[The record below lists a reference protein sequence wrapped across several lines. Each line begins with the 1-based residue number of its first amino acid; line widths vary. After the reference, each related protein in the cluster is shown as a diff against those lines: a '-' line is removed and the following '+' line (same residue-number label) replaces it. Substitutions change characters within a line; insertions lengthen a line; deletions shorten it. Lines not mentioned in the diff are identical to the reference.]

1 MRGKV
6 AGFLRGDSRVAS
18 VSYAGFPDNPY
29 YPLVQKYLGGRAC
42 SLLTFAIRGGFDGGT
57 RFYDALKLFKR
68 LVNLGDAKSLACHP
82 ASTTHRQMSPAEQRL
97 AGIGPET
104 IRLSVGIE
112 HIDDILADLDR
123 RRFCRCRCTRPELR
137 ESQRNERSVT
147 DWTCPRLP
155 RTLFPSRPTRERID
169 DLLTH
174 ETRGAATEKRQA
186 ELREGSVMPTL
197 DMAKFRGEL
206 AGFDFETP
214 RTRGTSALAWSIA
227 QLEHGAV
234 HMTHPRYFGLFNPA
248 PVAPSQ
254 WADRVAG
261 AFNPQLASSGS
272 SPTPVEI
279 EAHVIRAMARRAG
292 LPADSAGHFTTSGSE
307 ANYTALLCALTR
319 AQPRFGTEGV
329 RAFSGPVAF
338 YTSRECHPAWLK
350 KSRDQAGVGRSAL
363 RLVATDGH
371 GRMDSDALAEAVADD
386 RRDGVVP
393 VLIAATAGTTGG
405 GMIDPLERCAA
416 IARSNGI
423 WYHVDAAWGGAALAS
438 DRLRGTLAGI
448 ELADSLTIDAHKWF
462 ATTMGCGMFVSR
474 DTAVL
479 SEAFQ
484 VGGDFMPSSAS
495 SLDPYLNTVQWS
507 RRFLGL
513 RLFLAL
519 AVAGWRGYGA
529 AHVERGGGCR
539 R

>member
-1 MRGKV
+1 M
-6 AGFLRGDSRVAS
+6 SS
-18 VSYAGFPDNPY
+18 VKEDLPEP
-29 YPLVQKYLGGRAC
+29 
-42 SLLTFAIRGGFDGGT
+42 
-57 RFYDALKLFKR
+57 
-68 LVNLGDAKSLACHP
+68 
-82 ASTTHRQMSPAEQRL
+82 
-97 AGIGPET
+97 GPE
-104 IRLSVGIE
+104 
-112 HIDDILADLDR
+112 
-123 RRFCRCRCTRPELR
+123 
-137 ESQRNERSVT
+137 
-147 DWTCPRLP
+147 
-155 RTLFPSRPTRERID
+155 LFPARPTRERID
-169 DLLTH
+169 DLLTR
-174 ETRGAATEKRQA
+174 ELADATERVT
-186 ELREGSVMPTL
+186 LGSVMPTL
-197 DMAKFRGEL
+197 DMAKFREEL

-214 RTRGTSALAWSIA
+214 RPAEQVLAWSIE
-227 QLEHGAV
+227 QLERGAV

-248 PVAPSQ
+248 PVAPAQ
-254 WADRVAG
+254 WADRIAG

-279 EAHVIRAMARRAG
+279 EAHVIRAIARRAG

-319 AQPRFGTEGV
+319 AQPRFGAEGA

-350 KSRDQAGVGRSAL
+350 IAHQAGVGRSAL

-371 GRMDSDALAEAVADD
+371 GRMDSEALAEAVADD

-416 IARSNGI
+416 IARANGI
-423 WYHVDAAWGGAALAS
+423 WYHVDAAWGGAALS
-438 DRLRGTLAGI
+438 SERLRSTLAGI
-448 ELADSLTIDAHKWF
+448 GLADSLTIDAHKWF

-474 DTAVL
+474 DAAVL

-519 AVAGWRGYGA
+519 AVAGWKGYG
-529 AHVERGGGCR
+529 AHVERAADVVEQIKVRLVSRGWSALNDSPLAVLCAAPPDGLGDVRGIVTRLLASGRAWVARTKFEGREVVRICATHGETTLADVDELVR
-539 R
+539 ALNAGS

>member
-1 MRGKV
+1 M
-6 AGFLRGDSRVAS
+6 SS
-18 VSYAGFPDNPY
+18 VKEDLPEPG
-29 YPLVQKYLGGRAC
+29 
-42 SLLTFAIRGGFDGGT
+42 
-57 RFYDALKLFKR
+57 
-68 LVNLGDAKSLACHP
+68 
-82 ASTTHRQMSPAEQRL
+82 AE
-97 AGIGPET
+97 
-104 IRLSVGIE
+104 
-112 HIDDILADLDR
+112 
-123 RRFCRCRCTRPELR
+123 
-137 ESQRNERSVT
+137 
-147 DWTCPRLP
+147 
-155 RTLFPSRPTRERID
+155 LFPARPTRERID
-169 DLLTH
+169 DLLT
-174 ETRGAATEKRQA
+174 R
-186 ELREGSVMPTL
+186 ELADAIERVARGSVMPTL
-197 DMAKFRGEL
+197 DMAKFRQQL

-214 RTRGTSALAWSIA
+214 RPAEQVLAWSIE
-227 QLEHGAV
+227 QLEQGAV

-248 PVAPSQ
+248 PVAPAQ
-254 WADRVAG
+254 WADRIAG

-279 EAHVIRAMARRAG
+279 EAHVICAMARRAG

-319 AQPRFGTEGV
+319 AQPRFGAEGV
-329 RAFSGPVAF
+329 RAFSGPVSF

-350 KSRDQAGVGRSAL
+350 IAHQAGVGRSAL

-371 GRMDSDALAEAVADD
+371 GRMDSEALAEAVADD

-416 IARSNGI
+416 VARSNGI
-423 WYHVDAAWGGAALAS
+423 WYHVDAAWGGAALS
-438 DRLRGTLAGI
+438 SERLRGTLAGI

-474 DTAVL
+474 DAAVL

-519 AVAGWRGYGA
+519 AVAGWKGYG
-529 AHVERGGGCR
+529 AHVERAADVVEHIKVRLISHGWSALNDSPLAVLCAAPPAELGDVRGIVTRLLASGRAWVARTKFEGREVVRICATHGETTLADVEELVR
-539 R
+539 ALNAGA

>member
-1 MRGKV
+1 MT
-6 AGFLRGDSRVAS
+6 S
-18 VSYAGFPDNPY
+18 VKDDLPEPG
-29 YPLVQKYLGGRAC
+29 
-42 SLLTFAIRGGFDGGT
+42 
-57 RFYDALKLFKR
+57 
-68 LVNLGDAKSLACHP
+68 
-82 ASTTHRQMSPAEQRL
+82 AE
-97 AGIGPET
+97 
-104 IRLSVGIE
+104 
-112 HIDDILADLDR
+112 
-123 RRFCRCRCTRPELR
+123 
-137 ESQRNERSVT
+137 
-147 DWTCPRLP
+147 
-155 RTLFPSRPTRERID
+155 LFPARPARERID
-169 DLLTH
+169 DLLT
-174 ETRGAATEKRQA
+174 R
-186 ELREGSVMPTL
+186 ELADAIERVTASSVMPTL
-197 DMAKFRGEL
+197 DMGKFRQEL
-206 AGFDFETP
+206 AGFDFEIP
-214 RTRGTSALAWSIA
+214 RPAEQVLAWSIQ
-227 QLEHGAV
+227 QLEQGAV

-248 PVAPSQ
+248 PVAPAQ
-254 WADRVAG
+254 WADRIAG

-319 AQPRFGTEGV
+319 AQPRFGAEGV

-350 KSRDQAGVGRSAL
+350 IAHQAGVGRSAL

-371 GRMDSDALAEAVADD
+371 GRMDSEALAEAVADD

-393 VLIAATAGTTGG
+393 VLIVATAGTTGG
-405 GMIDPLERCAA
+405 GMIDPMERCAA

-474 DTAVL
+474 DAAVL

-519 AVAGWRGYGA
+519 AVAGWKGYG
-529 AHVERGGGCR
+529 AHVERAADVIEQIKVRLVSHGWSALNDSPLAVLCAAPPAGLGDVRGIVTRLLASGRAWVARTKFEGREVVRICATHGETTLADVDELVRALNAGG
-539 R
+539 

>member
-1 MRGKV
+1 M
-6 AGFLRGDSRVAS
+6 SS
-18 VSYAGFPDNPY
+18 VKDDLPEPG
-29 YPLVQKYLGGRAC
+29 
-42 SLLTFAIRGGFDGGT
+42 
-57 RFYDALKLFKR
+57 
-68 LVNLGDAKSLACHP
+68 
-82 ASTTHRQMSPAEQRL
+82 AE
-97 AGIGPET
+97 
-104 IRLSVGIE
+104 
-112 HIDDILADLDR
+112 
-123 RRFCRCRCTRPELR
+123 
-137 ESQRNERSVT
+137 
-147 DWTCPRLP
+147 
-155 RTLFPSRPTRERID
+155 LFPARPTRERID
-169 DLLTH
+169 DLLTR
-174 ETRGAATEKRQA
+174 ELADATERIA
-186 ELREGSVMPTL
+186 RGSVMPTL
-197 DMAKFRGEL
+197 DMAKFREEL

-214 RTRGTSALAWSIA
+214 RPAEQVLAWSMA
-227 QLEHGAV
+227 QLERGAV

-248 PVAPSQ
+248 PVAPAQ
-254 WADRVAG
+254 WADRIAG

-292 LPADSAGHFTTSGSE
+292 LPGDSAGHFTTSGSE
-307 ANYTALLCALTR
+307 ANFTALLCALTR
-319 AQPRFGTEGV
+319 AQPRFGAEGV

-350 KSRDQAGVGRSAL
+350 IAHQAGVGRSAL

-371 GRMDSDALAEAVADD
+371 GRMDSDALAETVADD

-423 WYHVDAAWGGAALAS
+423 WYHVDAAWGGAALSS

-474 DTAVL
+474 DAAVL

-519 AVAGWRGYGA
+519 AVAGWKGYG
-529 AHVERGGGCR
+529 AHVERAVDVIEQVKVRLVSHGWSALNDSPLAVLCAAPPAALGDVRGIVTRLLASGRAWVARTKFEGREVVRICATHGETTLADVGELVR
-539 R
+539 GLNSGS